1 MQTKYIPVFE
11 TTEQNERVRV
21 IKGRIPARIVR
32 YMRLKIVWQS
42 AMTWVRVYMHM
53 DEFDSCSTF
62 VAGNV
67 ILDMYGINELFRN
80 KRLKLLVQFLL
91 NYLFKLKDVYEQG

>member
-1 MQTKYIPVFE
+1 
-11 TTEQNERVRV
+11 
-21 IKGRIPARIVR
+21 
-32 YMRLKIVWQS
+32 
-42 AMTWVRVYMHM
+42 MHM